1 MMSATEITILS
12 RGRALAQSLRQEGRV
27 EDAQLV
33 DELALVVERHAQP
46 TQYATTGQVAQR
58 LGVSRQTVV
67 NWIRRG
73 LMPGIQLGGRLV
85 VPVAELGRVE
95 ELARLLDSVDAER
108 PPATPEEVDA
118 ILSSERTQWKWIG
131 KDA

>member
-1 MMSATEITILS
+1 MAVKETTVLS
-12 RGRALAQSLRQEGRV
+12 RSRALAQSLRQEGRA

-33 DELALVVERHAQP
+33 DELAQVVERQTQSA
-46 TQYATTGQVAQR
+46 QYATTGQVAHR

-73 LMPGIQLGGRLV
+73 LMPGVKLGGRLV
-85 VPVAELGRVE
+85 VPLAELGRIE
-95 ELARLLDSVDAER
+95 ELSQLLDMVDAER

-118 ILSSERTQWKWIG
+118 VLRSERSQWQWIG

>member
-1 MMSATEITILS
+1 MVTKQMTILS
-12 RGRALAQSLRQEGRV
+12 RGRALAQSLRQEGRT
-27 EDAQLV
+27 EDARLV
-33 DELALVVERHAQP
+33 DELAQVVERQTQSA
-46 TQYATTGQVAQR
+46 QYATTGQVAQR

-73 LMPGIQLGGRLV
+73 LMPGVKLGGRLV
-85 VPVAELGRVE
+85 VPIAELGRIE
-95 ELARLLDSVDAER
+95 EITQLLDMVDAER

-118 ILSSERTQWKWIG
+118 VLSSERSQWQWIG